1 MVMQHLRASG
11 GVAGESEVLFRD
23 VGQREK
29 GAFRLIVLN
38 RPKALNA
45 LNLNMIRLTLPE
57 LRAAVADPCL
67 AAVVMEGAGEKAFCA
82 GGDIRAVTEAGRAG
96 QPLAQDFFREEYWL
110 DHAISCLA
118 KPFIAILDGITMGG
132 GVGLSVHSPFR
143 VATEHTVFA
152 MPETLIGLF
161 PDVGGSYFLPRLPG
175 SLGMF
180 LALTGQRLKGRDV
193 QHAGIA
199 THFIPSEAVQRFR
212 DGLVDLCPHLLTL
225 TDLRDKLS
233 AVKALLDGLHQEY
246 SNFDPRPFSLSPHQ
260 DQIDSCFSRD
270 SVEGILQALEESSSE
285 WATQQLSTL
294 AKMSPTSL
302 RITHHELVQGSR
314 MASLEDCLRMEYRMS
329 QGCMAGT
336 DFYEGVRAV
345 IVDKDNSPQWQPG
358 HLGEVGE
365 EILRAHF
372 DPLPADKEWHL
383 PS

>member
-1 MVMQHLRASG
+1 MQHLRANG
-11 GVAGESEVLFRD
+11 GAAGESEVLFRD

-29 GAFRLIVLN
+29 GAYRLIVLN

-57 LRAAVADPCL
+57 LRAAVEDPSL
-67 AAVVMEGAGEKAFCA
+67 AAVVMEGAGDKAFCA
-82 GGDIRAVTEAGRAG
+82 GGDIRAVTEAGREG
-96 QPLAQDFFREEYWL
+96 LPLAQEFFREEYWL

-143 VATEHTVFA
+143 LATEHTVFA
-152 MPETLIGLF
+152 MPETFIGLF

-199 THFIPSEAVQRFR
+199 THFIPREGVQRFR
-212 DGLVDLCPHLLTL
+212 DGLADLCPHLLTL
-225 TDLRDKLS
+225 TDLGDKLS
-233 AVKALLDGLHQEY
+233 AVRSLLDSLHQEY
-246 SNFDPRPFSLSPHQ
+246 LNFDPRPFSLFPHQ
-260 DQIDSCFSRD
+260 HQIDSCFNRD
-270 SVEGILQALEESSSE
+270 SVEGILQALEEDGSE
-285 WATQQLSTL
+285 WAGQQLGTL

-302 RITHHELVQGSR
+302 RITHHELGQGGR
-314 MASLEDCLRMEYRMS
+314 LGSLEECLRMEYRMT

-345 IVDKDNSPQWQPG
+345 LVDKDNSPRWQP
-358 HLGEVGE
+358 HSLEEVRE